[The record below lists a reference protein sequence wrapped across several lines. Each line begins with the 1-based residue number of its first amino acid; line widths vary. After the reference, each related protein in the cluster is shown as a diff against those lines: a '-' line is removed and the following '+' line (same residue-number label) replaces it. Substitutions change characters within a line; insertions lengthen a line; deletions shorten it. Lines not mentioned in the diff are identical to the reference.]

1 MDTFR
6 SIATDLN
13 TLLPIVNHWLHLAS
27 AVIWI
32 GGLAFL
38 VMVVT
43 PGLQKAVPKE
53 YVKPLAD
60 IFYRQYK
67 KIIGLVLVVIL
78 FTGGLNLHFINKM
91 MIAQLGETG
100 GVAHNAKYLTIFFIK
115 LSLVLVVLTL
125 YLYTVVF
132 KTEATGDED
141 ADERQEQYEE
151 PVPFQKLGLVLGL
164 FIILCPAALK
174 YLHF

>member
-1 MDTFR
+1 MARRGRAPRREISPDGKYHSR
-6 SIATDLN
+6 S
-13 TLLPIVNHWLHLAS
+13 
-27 AVIWI
+27 
-32 GGLAFL
+32 
-38 VMVVT
+38 
-43 PGLQKAVPKE
+43 LQ
-53 YVKPLAD
+53 
-60 IFYRQYK
+60 
-67 KIIGLVLVVIL
+67 G
-78 FTGGLNLHFINKM
+78 FINKM

-164 FIILCPAALK
+164 FIILCAAALK